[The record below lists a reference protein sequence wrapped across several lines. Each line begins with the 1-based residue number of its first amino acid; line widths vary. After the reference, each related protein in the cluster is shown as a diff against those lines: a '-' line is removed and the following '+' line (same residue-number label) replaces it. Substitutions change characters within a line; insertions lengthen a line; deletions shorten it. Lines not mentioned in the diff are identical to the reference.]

1 MPVESTA
8 ARLEPAPTVATARDA
23 VNVARLE
30 QVFRDALSLD
40 DDTPVA
46 SVTYGDTPSWDS
58 LAHMQL
64 VEEMEAA
71 FDVVLSGDDI
81 AAIDGFD
88 AAHKVLA
95 QHGVSFSS

>member
-1 MPVESTA
+1 M
-8 ARLEPAPTVATARDA
+8 
-23 VNVARLE
+23 NVARLE
-30 QVFRDALSLD
+30 QAFREALSLD

-64 VEEMEAA
+64 VDELEAA
-71 FDVVLSGDDI
+71 FDVALDGDDI

-88 AAHKVLA
+88 AAQKVLA
-95 QHGVSFSS
+95 RHGVTFSS